1 MDYHLKTKE
10 PGESHGEEKLVLQTT
25 PAAMVGILRSMI
37 DTYQFL
43 SGLQEELPPSAREW
57 GELPLQLQRLRYAIG
72 QLMVLARMELEI
84 ERSPRHKPEKA
95 A

>member
-1 MDYHLKTKE
+1 MDYHLKAKE
-10 PGESHGEEKLVLQTT
+10 RGESHGEERLILETT

-43 SGLQEELPPSAREW
+43 TRLQEELPPSAREW

-84 ERSPRHKPEKA
+84 ETPPRHQPDKA

>member
-1 MDYHLKTKE
+1 MDYHLKPKE
-10 PGESHGEEKLVLQTT
+10 PGESHAEERLTLETT

-43 SGLQEELPPSAREW
+43 AGLQAELPPSAREW

-84 ERSPRHKPEKA
+84 ESPPRHKPEKA